1 MKKYRAYDYMELVA
15 NAIDKVLKKKCII
28 IFFGSILT
36 DRFGRTSDIDVA
48 VYCGKALSD
57 RDYLEILEEIE
68 RLPILR
74 EVDLVDIYRIKDVR
88 FLESI
93 LTRGKMWR
101 NIPELSKDLERHLES
116 LRKL

>member
-48 VYCGKALSD
+48 VYCGKAIGIISKYWKKL
-57 RDYLEILEEIE
+57 RDCQ
-68 RLPILR
+68 
-74 EVDLVDIYRIKDVR
+74 
-88 FLESI
+88 S
-93 LTRGKMWR
+93 
-101 NIPELSKDLERHLES
+101 
-116 LRKL
+116 